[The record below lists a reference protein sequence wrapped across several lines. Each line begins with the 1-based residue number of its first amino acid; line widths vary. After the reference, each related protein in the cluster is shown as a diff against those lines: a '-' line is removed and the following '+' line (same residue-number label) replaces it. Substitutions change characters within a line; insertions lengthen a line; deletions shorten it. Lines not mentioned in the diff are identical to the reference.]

1 MNIEQFKEYLDHAV
15 PILETTEQAIYLYV
29 VRHTLLEDKDNVL
42 VSISNAAKNNAFGLG
57 SRGGTMGI
65 SATRDK
71 VYTLQEKGFVK
82 VVDSTPAGLRLQAVL
97 PSDVPSIKKIEK
109 EVEAQ
114 IPLEKL
120 DFYSDPVLRTKIRE
134 REGNRCFYSLQ
145 RITDENFT
153 IDHVI
158 SRPEGQNTY
167 NNLVATTKVMN
178 TRKSNSKAED
188 FLRALFRDEL
198 LSETEFH
205 ERLKALEQLKAWE
218 LKPNVHG

>member
-1 MNIEQFKEYLDHAV
+1 MNIEEFFKEYLDYAV

-29 VRHTLLEDKDNVL
+29 VRHTLLEGKNNVL
-42 VSISNAAKNNAFGLG
+42 VSISNAAKNNSFGIG

-97 PSDVPSIKKIEK
+97 PSNVPSIKNIEI
-109 EVEAQ
+109 EAESKT
-114 IPLEKL
+114 PLEEL
-120 DFYSDPVLRTKIRE
+120 DFYSDPVLRAAIRE

-145 RITDENFT
+145 KITDENFT

-167 NNLVATTKVMN
+167 NNLVATTKVMTLCVN
-178 TRKSNSKAED
+178 LITGH
-188 FLRALFRDEL
+188 FP
-198 LSETEFH
+198 
-205 ERLKALEQLKAWE
+205 EQII
-218 LKPNVHG
+218 